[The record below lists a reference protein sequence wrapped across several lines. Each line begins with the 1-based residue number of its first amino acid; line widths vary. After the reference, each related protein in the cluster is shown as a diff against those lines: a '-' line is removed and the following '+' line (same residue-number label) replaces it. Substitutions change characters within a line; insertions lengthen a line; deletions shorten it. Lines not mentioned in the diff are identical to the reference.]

1 MNQTGYQPTN
11 KNDKSIPPS
20 IGSSIN
26 KSIEQNKLCEC
37 CIKSD
42 VCNIKDDVIKNIKL
56 IQDVVSDGNQ
66 LDLIIS
72 CKKFAQ
78 QNTYTGIRK

>member
-11 KNDKSIPPS
+11 NNEKSIPPS

-26 KSIEQNKLCEC
+26 KSIEHNKLCEY

-42 VCNIKDDVIKNIKL
+42 VCNIKEDTIQKIKL
-56 IQDVVSDGNQ
+56 INDVATNNNQ

-78 QNTYTGIRK
+78 QNTYTRIRK